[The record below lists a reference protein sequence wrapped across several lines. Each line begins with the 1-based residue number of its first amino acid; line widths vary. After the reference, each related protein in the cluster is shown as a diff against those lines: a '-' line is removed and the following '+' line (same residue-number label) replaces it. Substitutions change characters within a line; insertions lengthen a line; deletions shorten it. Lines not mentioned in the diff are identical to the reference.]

1 MTTISVQF
9 KGETCSLAVREDATV
24 GQLQAQIES
33 RFNVQPDA
41 QRLFQKRRRV
51 DCSDVT
57 RLLTDVCDCTS
68 SLLLMAG
75 ASAAQIED
83 MKTTQDAVEK
93 EMKIRE
99 SRRVVNIGKK
109 NEAFAAQ
116 EAASTTYRF
125 HRIEPL
131 KQFADVDKAREILEK
146 LANDRGILAAMAKH
160 KWSVGILAEMPPDG
174 KVGVDPVC
182 VLGLNQNKG
191 QKILLRLRTDD
202 LLGFR
207 KFLSIKKVLYHEL
220 AHNVHSEHDS
230 KFYQLMRLIEKEC
243 NELDWTR
250 SHGAAVGGAQAMV
263 DGENFSES
271 RSGVGH
277 RLGGGSAGTS
287 RLLNET
293 ILASIPLPQPELRK
307 QPAVPTQ
314 SEPTVS
320 EKPSIS
326 VSASENV
333 TMEDTEA
340 HESDPSS
347 HEPVLPHTP
356 QPKVEQLEKTVD
368 EEVATFAMSDRE
380 RRIHDAVRHL
390 QVHYNGETI
399 AKAVSLLHKII
410 SNIITHPADAKFRS
424 IRKANRLF
432 DGQVAKFP
440 ECLEFLLAL
449 GFEDQSDK
457 LVLVRED
464 PALLWIGRS
473 TLEVLLSAAA

>member
-1 MTTISVQF
+1 MTTIDVQF
-9 KGETCSLAVREDATV
+9 KGETHSIALTKDTIVTV
-24 GQLQAQIES
+24 AELQVQIES

-57 RLLTDVCDCTS
+57 LPLADVCDCTS

-83 MKTTQDAVEK
+83 MKVTQDAMKK

-99 SRRVVNIGKK
+99 SRRVVNIEKK
-109 NEAFAAQ
+109 NQAFVAQ
-116 EAASTTYRF
+116 EAVSTTYRF
-125 HRIEPL
+125 HVIEPL
-131 KQFADVDKAREILEK
+131 KQFADADKAREILEK
-146 LANDRGILAAMAKH
+146 LANDRGILAVMAKY
-160 KWSVGILAEMPPDG
+160 KWSVGVLAEMPPDG

-202 LLGFR
+202 FLGFR
-207 KFLSIKKVLYHEL
+207 KFLSIKKVIFHEL
-220 AHNVHSEHDS
+220 SHNVHSEHDS

-243 NELDWTR
+243 NELDWTS
-250 SHGAAVGGAQAMV
+250 SHG
-263 DGENFSES
+263 
-271 RSGVGH
+271 
-277 RLGGGSAGTS
+277 
-287 RLLNET
+287 
-293 ILASIPLPQPELRK
+293 
-307 QPAVPTQ
+307 
-314 SEPTVS
+314 
-320 EKPSIS
+320 
-326 VSASENV
+326 
-333 TMEDTEA
+333 
-340 HESDPSS
+340 
-347 HEPVLPHTP
+347 
-356 QPKVEQLEKTVD
+356 
-368 EEVATFAMSDRE
+368 DRE

-390 QVHYNGETI
+390 QVHYNADTI

-424 IRKANRLF
+424 IKKANRLF
-432 DGQVAKFP
+432 EGQVARFP

-457 LVLVRED
+457 FVLVRED